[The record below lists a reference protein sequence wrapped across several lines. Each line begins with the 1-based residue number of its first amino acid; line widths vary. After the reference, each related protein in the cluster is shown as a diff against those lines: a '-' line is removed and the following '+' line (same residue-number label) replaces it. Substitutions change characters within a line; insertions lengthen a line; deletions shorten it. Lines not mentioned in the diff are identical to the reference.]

1 MANSRIPGPL
11 GTATNNPVIDAGT
24 LALEQSQPPTPIGI
38 HAPTAATTTAPVL
51 DAAIE
56 ALDLAPTARAAAYAL
71 KKEHPTVGFT
81 SGRRDKSDQA
91 RAMAG
96 NVVNNRQWITQTYAK
111 SDLRTALQVWLDAHP
126 KSVTKDEIEA
136 GLLSVFNAAT
146 PTEVGNFSK
155 HLSGEAF
162 DVQPITNDAAQ
173 ADAIKNTIRG
183 LAGLGKFLETE
194 GGLMRWH
201 AQF

>member
-1 MANSRIPGPL
+1 M
-11 GTATNNPVIDAGT
+11 
-24 LALEQSQPPTPIGI
+24 
-38 HAPTAATTTAPVL
+38 
-51 DAAIE
+51 
-56 ALDLAPTARAAAYAL
+56 
-71 KKEHPTVGFT
+71 
-81 SGRRDKSDQA
+81 
-91 RAMAG
+91 
-96 NVVNNRQWITQTYAK
+96 
-111 SDLRTALQVWLDAHP
+111 
-126 KSVTKDEIEA
+126 TKDEIEA

-194 GGLMRWH
+194 GGLVRWH